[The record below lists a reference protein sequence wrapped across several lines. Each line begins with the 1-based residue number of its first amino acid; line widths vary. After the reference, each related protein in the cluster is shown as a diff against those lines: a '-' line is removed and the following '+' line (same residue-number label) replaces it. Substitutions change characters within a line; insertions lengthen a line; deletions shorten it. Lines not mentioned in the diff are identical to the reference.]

1 MTGDYSILAQRTM
14 PWRKFTPLVLF
25 LTLLLSAC
33 TSALPAQPAGYVD
46 LSNLQPLPTPANQ
59 AILPLRVAIAAV
71 ISPQGTAEGYAPLLE
86 YLSQKLERPVERI
99 QRRTYREIND
109 LLRRGEVDLAFVCTS
124 SYLIGKDQFGLELL
138 VAPQVDGQTTYRAK
152 MLVRAASPYDQLED
166 LRGQVFAFTDPTSF
180 TGRAYPVYL
189 LQQMGETPQTFFSRT
204 FFTYSHDVAIRAVVD
219 GLADGASVDSLVLDF
234 ALKREP
240 QLASQ
245 IRVIHTSE
253 AFGMP
258 PVVVSPNLRPPLK
271 AELRDLLLNMHL
283 DAQGQAALAALGYE
297 RFVLVSDD
305 DYQSARDILAQVRL
319 EEATP

>member
-1 MTGDYSILAQRTM
+1 
-14 PWRKFTPLVLF
+14 
-25 LTLLLSAC
+25 
-33 TSALPAQPAGYVD
+33 
-46 LSNLQPLPTPANQ
+46 
-59 AILPLRVAIAAV
+59 
-71 ISPQGTAEGYAPLLE
+71 
-86 YLSQKLERPVERI
+86 LSQKLERPVERI